1 MLKALKKKKESNEAS
16 QDLGRS
22 PMAQVELQ
30 DWTNKRKKEEM
41 EITSSFG

>member
-1 MLKALKKKKESNEAS
+1 MLKVLKKKKESNETS
-16 QDLGRS
+16 QDLERS

-41 EITSSFG
+41 EIMPSFG